1 MENNNKVQAQVQPS
15 TASKKE
21 YIVYDFNDVKG
32 VKIPSKIKC
41 SKCGREVMGYHRLIW
56 ERVMKDYNG
65 EWLRYQ
71 KEWKCGDCK
80 REEKGAINAKLNAV
94 KKEQK
99 IAEAIK
105 LLENEGFRVTKKQE
119 IKVAAKKV
127 SQLEEK

>member
-1 MENNNKVQAQVQPS
+1 MANNQDQAQVQPS

-21 YIVYDFNDVKG
+21 YVTYDFNDVKG
-32 VKIPSKIKC
+32 VRIPSKIKC
-41 SKCGREVMGYHRLIW
+41 SKCGREVMGYHKLIW

-80 REEKGAINAKLNAV
+80 REEKGAISAKLDAV
-94 KKEQK
+94 KREQK

-105 LLENEGFRVTKKQE
+105 LLEAEGYTIKKKGKE
-119 IKVAAKKV
+119 MK
-127 SQLEEK
+127 

>member
-1 MENNNKVQAQVQPS
+1 MENNQAQVQDQPS

-21 YIVYDFNDVKG
+21 YVTYDFNDVKG
-32 VKIPSKIKC
+32 VRIPSKIKC

-56 ERVMKDYNG
+56 ERVMRYYNG

-80 REEKGAINAKLNAV
+80 REEKGAVSAKLDAV
-94 KKEQK
+94 KREQK

-105 LLENEGFRVTKKQE
+105 LLEAEGYAIEKKG
-119 IKVAAKKV
+119 
-127 SQLEEK
+127 EEMR

>member
-1 MENNNKVQAQVQPS
+1 MENNQAQTQ
-15 TASKKE
+15 TTKA
-21 YIVYDFNDVKG
+21 YITYDFNDVKG

-41 SKCGREVMGYHRLIW
+41 SKCGREVMGYHKLIW

-80 REEKGAINAKLNAV
+80 REEKGAISAKLDAV
-94 KKEQK
+94 KREQK

-105 LLENEGFRVTKKQE
+105 LLEAEGYNVKKE
-119 IKVAAKKV
+119 EVKAAAKKV
-127 SQLEEK
+127 KQLEEK

>member
-1 MENNNKVQAQVQPS
+1 MENNQAQTQI
-15 TASKKE
+15 TTKA
-21 YIVYDFNDVKG
+21 YITYDFNDVKG

-41 SKCGREVMGYHRLIW
+41 SKCGREVMGYHKLIW

-80 REEKGAINAKLNAV
+80 REEKGAISAKLDAV
-94 KKEQK
+94 KREQK

-105 LLENEGFRVTKKQE
+105 LLEAEGYNVKKE
-119 IKVAAKKV
+119 EVKAAAKKV
-127 SQLEEK
+127 KQLEEK